1 MELRWFSE
9 CSQLCGDCVTDPDHI
24 DCPEVPYI
32 KAMSVLR
39 QATKGTPDALMDK
52 LLLEFLT
59 EADLELQN
67 TSTNRSRQKLY
78 IAMMTA
84 LIDYLHIRNMPHAV
98 LSDFHTEL
106 INRASGFQGQF
117 SFDAEI
123 GRKSQTLEDA
133 TRQALVLA
141 YYEAFQKDRKTTYA
155 LAKKYLGLNRAHF
168 NALRMLV
175 KAQTNDPRLII
186 YGNGQSSGFKIRILI
201 KVSFFQMIKLGN
213 LSVFSP

>member
-141 YYEAFQKDRKTTYA
+141 YYEAFPKDRKTTYA
-155 LAKKYLGLNRAHF
+155 LAKKYLGLNR
-168 NALRMLV
+168 
-175 KAQTNDPRLII
+175 
-186 YGNGQSSGFKIRILI
+186 GQVVQRAADARKSISA
-201 KVSFFQMIKLGN
+201 
-213 LSVFSP
+213 